1 MKFPSFNFFFNLQK
15 MTILVENVSK
25 KFENTQALRHIY
37 LEIQK
42 DAIVALVGGSGSGKS
57 TLLRL
62 IAGLD
67 TPDSGSIW
75 LDGKNTAFMSV
86 QEREIGFVSQNYA
99 LFPNMTVFE
108 NIAFGLYV
116 KKKSAS
122 EIEERV
128 KYLLSLIELENLSQ
142 HFPAQL
148 SGGQKQRVA
157 LARAL
162 APDPKVLL
170 LDEPF
175 AALDMRMRKELRDWM
190 RTLRQRSSVTIMLV
204 THDYKEALEI
214 ATEIIML
221 KNGRVEQ
228 LGKPDEFYNYFV
240 SIN

>member
-1 MKFPSFNFFFNLQK
+1 

-25 KFENTQALRHIY
+25 KFGNTQALRHIF

-42 DAIVALVGGSGSGKS
+42 DAVIALVGGSGSGKS
-57 TLLRL
+57 TLLRM

-75 LDGKNTAFMSV
+75 LNGKNTAFLSI

-99 LFPNMTVFE
+99 LFPNMTVYD
-108 NIAFGLYV
+108 NIAFGLQIQ
-116 KKKSAS
+116 KKSRNQ
-122 EIEERV
+122 IDERV
-128 KYLLSLIELENLSQ
+128 TYLLHLIELENIAT
-142 HFPAQL
+142 HYPMQL

-162 APDPKVLL
+162 APNPKVLL

-175 AALDMRMRKELRDWM
+175 AALDMRMRKELRDWIT
-190 RTLRQRSSVTIMLV
+190 TLRKKSSVTILLV

-214 ATEIIML
+214 ANEIIML
-221 KNGRVEQ
+221 NKGSVQ
-228 LGKPDEFYNYFV
+228 QTGKPEDFFNYFV
-240 SIN
+240 TNKLL

>member
-1 MKFPSFNFFFNLQK
+1 
-15 MTILVENVSK
+15 MTLLVENVSK
-25 KFENTQALRHIY
+25 KFQNTQALRHIY

-42 DAIVALVGGSGSGKS
+42 DAIIALVGGSGSGKS

-62 IAGLD
+62 IAGLE

-75 LDGKNTAFMSV
+75 YNGKNTSFMSI
-86 QEREIGFVSQNYA
+86 QEREMGFVSQSYA
-99 LFPNMTVFE
+99 LFPNMTVWD
-108 NIAFGLYV
+108 NIAFGLGV
-116 KKKSAS
+116 QKKSDS
-122 EIEERV
+122 QIHDRV
-128 KYLLSLIELENLSQ
+128 KYLLNFIQLENLSN

-148 SGGQKQRVA
+148 SGGQRQRVA

-175 AALDMRMRKELRDWM
+175 AALDMRMRAELREWI
-190 RTLRQRSSVTIMLV
+190 RTLRKKSQVTIILV

-214 ATEIIML
+214 ATEIVML

-228 LGKPDEFYNYFV
+228 LGEPEYFYQYFV
-240 SIN
+240 RKDFDKNLSKNQKGE

>member
-1 MKFPSFNFFFNLQK
+1 MS
-15 MTILVENVSK
+15 ILIENVSK
-25 KFENTQALRHIY
+25 KFQKTQALRHIY

-42 DAIVALVGGSGSGKS
+42 EAIIALVGGSGSGKS

-75 LDGKNTAFMSV
+75 LNGRNAAFMSV
-86 QEREIGFVSQNYA
+86 QEREIGFVSQSYA
-99 LFPNMTVFE
+99 LFPNMTVFD
-108 NIAFGLYV
+108 NIAFGLCV
-116 KKKSAS
+116 QNKSAS
-122 EIEERV
+122 EIEDRV
-128 KYLLSLIELENLSQ
+128 HYLLNLIELENLCN
-142 HFPAQL
+142 HFPVQL
-148 SGGQKQRVA
+148 SGGQRQRVA

-175 AALDMRMRKELRDWM
+175 AALDMRMRAELRDWI
-190 RTLRQRSSVTIMLV
+190 RTLRKRSSVTVVLV

-228 LGKPDEFYNYFV
+228 LGEPEDFYNCFV
-240 SIN
+240 SKVF

>member
-1 MKFPSFNFFFNLQK
+1 
-15 MTILVENVSK
+15 MTILIENVSK
-25 KFENTQALRHIY
+25 NFKKTQALRHIY

-42 DAIVALVGGSGSGKS
+42 EAIIALVGGSGSGKS

-75 LDGKNTAFMSV
+75 FNGRNAAFMSV
-86 QEREIGFVSQNYA
+86 QEREIGFVSQSYA
-99 LFPNMTVFE
+99 LFPNMTVFD
-108 NIAFGLYV
+108 NIAFGLRV
-116 KKKSAS
+116 QNKSAS
-122 EIEERV
+122 EIENRV
-128 KYLLSLIELENLSQ
+128 NYLLSLIELENLCN

-148 SGGQKQRVA
+148 SGGQRQRVA

-175 AALDMRMRKELRDWM
+175 AALDMRMRTELRDWV
-190 RTLRQRSSVTIMLV
+190 RTLRKRSSVTIVLV

-228 LGKPDEFYNYFV
+228 LGEPEDFYNCFV
-240 SIN
+240 SKLF

>member
-1 MKFPSFNFFFNLQK
+1 
-15 MTILVENVSK
+15 MTLLVENVSK
-25 KFENTQALRHIY
+25 KFQNTQALRHIY

-42 DAIVALVGGSGSGKS
+42 DAIIALVGGSGSGKS

-62 IAGLD
+62 IAGLE

-75 LDGKNTAFMSV
+75 YNGKNTSFMSI
-86 QEREIGFVSQNYA
+86 QEREMGFVSQSYA
-99 LFPNMTVFE
+99 LFPNMTVWD
-108 NIAFGLYV
+108 NIAFGLNV
-116 KKKSAS
+116 QNKSNS
-122 EIEERV
+122 QIHDRV
-128 KYLLSLIELENLSQ
+128 TYLLNFIQLENLSN

-148 SGGQKQRVA
+148 SGGQRQRVA

-175 AALDMRMRKELRDWM
+175 AALDMRMRAELREWI
-190 RTLRQRSSVTIMLV
+190 RALRKKSQVTILLV

-214 ATEIIML
+214 ATEIVML

-228 LGKPDEFYNYFV
+228 LGEPEYFYQYFV
-240 SIN
+240 RKTFDRNLSKNQKGE